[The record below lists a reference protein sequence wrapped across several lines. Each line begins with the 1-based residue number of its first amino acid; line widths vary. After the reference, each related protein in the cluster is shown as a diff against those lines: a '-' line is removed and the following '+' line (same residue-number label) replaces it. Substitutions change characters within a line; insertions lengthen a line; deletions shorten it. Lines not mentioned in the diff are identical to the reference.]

1 MMKVSELSFQKA
13 STWIKRNARPL
24 EAALWEYKF
33 EKGSAARV
41 MKYLS
46 AFQNKDGGFGHGIEP
61 DFWLPHSSPLATWAA
76 GRILI
81 EIKVDS
87 NDPMVQSLV
96 SYLTSTPQIEPGM
109 WPSVLPANNQ
119 FPHAPWWEWQEG
131 VQRKWMFNPSA
142 ELAAMLIFWSNDKS
156 KASQLG
162 WKSLEKAVYHLMNST
177 EMDMHEIK
185 NFQMLYKLMKV
196 NENLFTKK
204 MNRTL
209 DQVLAQIICLVEKTI
224 DKDVPNW
231 SKGYTALPLN
241 FIDSPD
247 DPLCSKLGDLVEE
260 NLLFYAKQINNE
272 GIWDLSWEWEGYPE
286 EFAVAKNYWK
296 GILAIERYGKII
308 SFCWFE

>member
-1 MMKVSELSFQKA
+1 MKVSELSFQKA

-33 EKGSAARV
+33 ENGSATRV

-61 DFWLPHSSPLATWAA
+61 DCWLPHSSPLATWAA

-87 NDPMVQSLV
+87 SDMMVQSLI

-109 WPSVLPANNQ
+109 WPSVLPENNK

-142 ELAAMLIFWSNDKS
+142 ELAAILILWSNDKS
-156 KASQLG
+156 KASHLG

-185 NFQMLYKLMKV
+185 NYQMLYKLMKI
-196 NENLFTKK
+196 NENHFNKRMK
-204 MNRTL
+204 CTL
-209 DQVLAQIICLVEKTI
+209 DKVLEQIICLVEKCI
-224 DKDVPNW
+224 DRDVSSW

-247 DPLCSKLGDLVEE
+247 DPFCSKLGDLVEE
-260 NLLFYAKQINNE
+260 NLFFYTKQITNE
-272 GIWDLSWEWEGYPE
+272 GIWDISWEWEDYPD
-286 EFAVAKNYWK
+286 EFAVARNYWK
-296 GILAIERYGKII
+296 GILAIERYSKIK
-308 SFCWFE
+308 SFCWLE